1 MKWGHDYVGQIIG
14 FFLKILLLPVRFV
27 IRLMAGIL
35 SRIFRPLGV
44 RVDASASLSN
54 FINQISSSMATQRG
68 LLLMIGTGLLV
79 LSLVGHALALIIMV
93 STSGYSS
100 SLYLLCI
107 PFALLH
113 VGLLVGFT
121 GMMLATPLG
130 QGYKDNK

>member
-1 MKWGHDYVGQIIG
+1 VGQIIRT
-14 FFLKILLLPVRFV
+14 FLRFLFLPVRLV
-27 IRLMAGIL
+27 LRLLGRL
-35 SRIFRPLGV
+35 FHPLGV
-44 RVDASASLSN
+44 RIDSSPWLSN

-68 LLLMIGTGLLV
+68 LLLMIGTGLVIISLLSTALV
-79 LSLVGHALALIIMV
+79 LILMV

-113 VGLLVGFT
+113 LGLLVGFI

>member
-1 MKWGHDYVGQIIG
+1 MSQVIG
-14 FFLKILLLPVRFV
+14 VFFRLLLLPVRLLLRG
-27 IRLMAGIL
+27 IAGVL
-35 SRIFRPLGV
+35 HPLGV
-44 RVDASASLSN
+44 RIDSSAALSN
-54 FINQISSSMATQRG
+54 FINQLSSSMATQRG

-79 LSLVGHALALIIMV
+79 LSLIGHAVVLVLMV
-93 STSGYSS
+93 STSGYSR

-121 GMMLATPLG
+121 GTMIATPLG